1 MEWNVCPVPCPADSY
16 LDLYSICSFDKPFK
30 ILTRIKRGLRVNS
43 VSFTKVVISF
53 ECRRLSRPV
62 NHMSSRDVQF
72 VSYIPFP
79 RNARKMPLNCNN
91 NINNPFPLPLF
102 FQETTHG
109 GGQGQG
115 QGGQG
120 QQRESGAER
129 RAPEW
134 SQTGS
139 VRAAGTCAMLKDRRS
154 AVCAAQ

>member
-1 MEWNVCPVPCPADSY
+1 MKWNGTYVPCPADPY

-43 VSFTKVVISF
+43 VSFTKVVISS

-62 NHMSSRDVQF
+62 NHMGMSSRDVQC

-120 QQRESGAER
+120 QQRES
-129 RAPEW
+129 
-134 SQTGS
+134 
-139 VRAAGTCAMLKDRRS
+139 
-154 AVCAAQ
+154 